1 MKTIKPEGAM
11 LIVHPLPKE
20 ESETDA
26 GIVVTD
32 FQLIRAEVFEV
43 SDEWESRIPRGSI
56 VLFSD
61 SDGVGKSIHYQ
72 KKSCLWISG
81 KAFGEGGDLFGLEIT
96 DKK

>member
-32 FQLIRAEVFEV
+32 FQLIRAEV
-43 SDEWESRIPRGSI
+43 
-56 VLFSD
+56 
-61 SDGVGKSIHYQ
+61 
-72 KKSCLWISG
+72 
-81 KAFGEGGDLFGLEIT
+81 LEINN
-96 DKK
+96 K